1 METGEL
7 VTETVSSSLPYSYK
21 KNNMDSGELIVPY
34 KKNNMDTGELVV
46 PYKKNN
52 MDTGELIVP
61 YKTNNMDSGDLMTP
75 YKKNNMETGELV
87 AESVTSSNTQY
98 EDAQMTDIHELK
110 PQVEISGSAEANTQ
124 RAFLCVVCA
133 DLASGYHYGVPSCEG
148 CKAFFKRSLQSKEI
162 NYKCPAS
169 SNCTIDKMSRK
180 CCQACRLRKCQDVGM
195 SKEFL
200 GNKIKRPK
208 PDKDTVKQ
216 RSKKNDRLSES
227 DNIVESSTNA
237 QEMELESMIQNL
249 TTLHNEMCLKPDDRL
264 EDSETLIKKFCATV
278 DQQLVRIIDWA
289 KQLPGYCNL
298 SISDQAILLQAA
310 WVDLLVL
317 NWVYHSL
324 AATEKIRLSTVFSIT
339 FQDAKNFGF
348 EEIYSYLNSLVN
360 RAKKYNI
367 EVEEISCLKAIN
379 LTNAESSQLTTPDKV
394 NELITKFTSALQY
407 YSSNRSRES
416 PQKFA
421 KLVLILPQL
430 KYLVNQ
436 VIELL
441 TTMKMNHQDKCALS
455 DLVIEMLEAKQRL

>member
-1 METGEL
+1 
-7 VTETVSSSLPYSYK
+7 
-21 KNNMDSGELIVPY
+21 MDSA
-34 KKNNMDTGELVV
+34 ELVV
-46 PYKKNN
+46 PFKKRNN
-52 MDTGELIVP
+52 LDAV
-61 YKTNNMDSGDLMTP
+61 YNSNK
-75 YKKNNMETGELV
+75 METDEVVPPFSSKSNKSESGESNS
-87 AESVTSSNTQY
+87 ANVTSSNNQFN
-98 EDAQMTDIHELK
+98 EDAQMKSVKETIPPKAET
-110 PQVEISGSAEANTQ
+110 PPTSEANTQ

-148 CKAFFKRSLQSKEI
+148 CKAFFKRSLQSKEM

-169 SNCTIDKMSRK
+169 GNCTIDKMSRK
-180 CCQACRLRKCQDVGM
+180 CCQACRLKKCQDVGM

-208 PDKDTVKQ
+208 PDKDAAKQ
-216 RSKKNDRLSES
+216 RSKKTERISES
-227 DNIVESSTNA
+227 DNVVESSTNA

-249 TTLHNEMCLKPDDRL
+249 TTLHNEMCLKSDDRM
-264 EDSETLIKKFCATV
+264 ENAETLIQKFCFTV

-324 AATEKIRLSTVFSIT
+324 HVSEKIRLSMVFSLS
-339 FQDAKNFGF
+339 FQEAKNIGF
-348 EEIYSYLNSLVN
+348 EEIYSYLISLVN

-367 EVEEISCLKAIN
+367 DVEEISCIKAIN
-379 LTNAESSQLTTPDKV
+379 LTNAESSQLTTSDKV
-394 NELITKFTSALQY
+394 NELIQKFTSALQY
-407 YSSNRSRES
+407 YSTNRSRES

-430 KYLVNQ
+430 KYLVNR

-441 TTMKMNHQDKCALS
+441 TKMKMNHQDKCALS

>member
-1 METGEL
+1 ME
-7 VTETVSSSLPYSYK
+7 S
-21 KNNMDSGELIVPY
+21 
-34 KKNNMDTGELVV
+34 
-46 PYKKNN
+46 
-52 MDTGELIVP
+52 
-61 YKTNNMDSGDLMTP
+61 
-75 YKKNNMETGELV
+75 GELV
-87 AESVTSSNTQY
+87 AEPIPASLPFPYKKNAMESTSELMAAYTKMEKIEPPEIITDAVTSSNPHYGDVQL
-98 EDAQMTDIHELK
+98 TDLNNESPK
-110 PQVEISGSAEANTQ
+110 MEIDTNSDPKNQ
-124 RAFLCVVCA
+124 RTFLCVVCS

-148 CKAFFKRSLQSKEI
+148 CKAFFKRSLQSKEL

-208 PDKDTVKQ
+208 ADKDGNGGKH
-216 RSKKNDRLSES
+216 RSKKAERLSES
-227 DNIVESSTNA
+227 DNLVDSSSSA
-237 QEMELESMIQNL
+237 IEMELESMVQNL
-249 TTLHNEMCLKPDDRL
+249 TSLHKEMLLSSDDRCH
-264 EDSETLIKKFCATV
+264 DPNETLIQRFCATV

-317 NWVYHSL
+317 NWVYQSL
-324 AATEKIRLSTVFSIT
+324 QVDEKIRLSMMFTIT
-339 FQDAKNFGF
+339 LPEAKNFGF
-348 EEIYSYLNSLVN
+348 EEIYSYLNSLVV

-367 EVEEISCLKAIN
+367 DIEEISCLKAIN

-394 NELITKFTSALQY
+394 NELITQFTSALQY
-407 YSSNRSRES
+407 HSSNRSRDS

-441 TTMKMNHQDKCALS
+441 TNMKMVHQDKCELS

>member
-1 METGEL
+1 MMETREL
-7 VTETVSSSLPYSYK
+7 VTETISSSLPFGYK
-21 KNNMDSGELIVPY
+21 KPNIESSELMSAYTKIEKIEPVDYNNS
-34 KKNNMDTGELVV
+34 
-46 PYKKNN
+46 
-52 MDTGELIVP
+52 
-61 YKTNNMDSGDLMTP
+61 
-75 YKKNNMETGELV
+75 
-87 AESVTSSNTQY
+87 ESVTSSNPNYPDVT
-98 EDAQMTDIHELK
+98 MTDLSELK
-110 PQVEISGSAEANTQ
+110 QSPQIESSDTKNQ
-124 RAFLCVVCA
+124 RTFLCVVCS

-148 CKAFFKRSLQSKEI
+148 CKAFFKRSLQSKEL

-208 PDKDTVKQ
+208 SDKDGNGKN
-216 RSKKNDRLSES
+216 RKKTERLSES
-227 DNIVESSTNA
+227 DDLVESSTNA
-237 QEMELESMIQNL
+237 YEMELENMVQNL
-249 TTLHNEMCLKPDDRL
+249 TALHKEMLLTPHDSTL
-264 EDSETLIKKFCATV
+264 DSNTSTMQRFCTTV

-298 SISDQAILLQAA
+298 HITDQAILLQAA

-317 NWVYHSL
+317 NWVYQSL
-324 AATEKIRLSTVFSIT
+324 EADDEVRLSLLFSLSLVE
-339 FQDAKNFGF
+339 AKNFGF
-348 EEIYSYLNSLVN
+348 EEIYSYLNALVQ
-360 RAKKYNI
+360 RARKYNI
-367 EVEEISCLKAIN
+367 DVEEISCLKAIN

-394 NELITKFTSALQY
+394 NELITQFTSALQY
-407 YSSNRSRES
+407 HSSNRSRDS

-441 TTMKMNHQDKCALS
+441 TTMKLNHTDKCVLS
-455 DLVIEMLEAKQRL
+455 DLVVEMLEAKQRL

>member
-1 METGEL
+1 MESTSNFMAAYTKIEKIEPPEMIGDS
-7 VTETVSSSLPYSYK
+7 VSSSNSHFGDVQMPDMNSESPK
-21 KNNMDSGELIVPY
+21 MEIDSNP
-34 KKNNMDTGELVV
+34 
-46 PYKKNN
+46 
-52 MDTGELIVP
+52 
-61 YKTNNMDSGDLMTP
+61 
-75 YKKNNMETGELV
+75 
-87 AESVTSSNTQY
+87 
-98 EDAQMTDIHELK
+98 DAK
-110 PQVEISGSAEANTQ
+110 SQ
-124 RAFLCVVCA
+124 RTFLCVVCS

-148 CKAFFKRSLQSKEI
+148 CKAFFKRSLQSKEL

-208 PDKDTVKQ
+208 AEKDANGGKN
-216 RSKKNDRLSES
+216 RSKKADRCSES
-227 DNIVESSTNA
+227 DNLVESSTTA
-237 QEMELESMIQNL
+237 MEMELESMVQNL
-249 TTLHNEMCLKPDDRL
+249 TTLHKEMLLSSDDRF
-264 EDSETLIKKFCATV
+264 DSSDTLIQRFCATV

-317 NWVYHSL
+317 NWVYQSL
-324 AATEKIRLSTVFSIT
+324 QVDEKVRLSMMFSLT
-339 FQDAKNFGF
+339 HQEAKNFGF
-348 EEIYSYLNSLVN
+348 EEIYSYLNSLVV

-367 EVEEISCLKAIN
+367 DVEEISCLKAIN

-394 NELITKFTSALQY
+394 NELITQFTSALQY
-407 YSSNRSRES
+407 HSSNRSRDS

-441 TTMKMNHQDKCALS
+441 TNMKMVHQDKCVLS